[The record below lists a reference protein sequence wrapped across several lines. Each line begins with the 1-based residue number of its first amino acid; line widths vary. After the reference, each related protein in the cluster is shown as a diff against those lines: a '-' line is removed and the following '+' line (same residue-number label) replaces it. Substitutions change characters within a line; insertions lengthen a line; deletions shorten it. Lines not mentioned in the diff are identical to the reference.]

1 MRTAQSRT
9 LIAAGAFAALAP
21 ATGALAQSIQL
32 EQIAFVERVSHDGG
46 DRSVRREAASLDARR
61 EPARHTD
68 AAAPAQARRAGG
80 PR

>member
-1 MRTAQSRT
+1 MRTAPSRI
-9 LIAAGAFAALAP
+9 LLAAIAFAALAP

-46 DRSVRREAASLDARR
+46 DRSAHRETASLDARH
-61 EPARHTD
+61 EAVRHAD
-68 AAAPAQARRAGG
+68 AAAPTQAHRANG

>member
-1 MRTAQSRT
+1 MRTAQSRV
-9 LIAAGAFAALAP
+9 LIAAFAALAP

-46 DRSVRREAASLDARR
+46 DRSTHRETAALDVRQ
-61 EPARHTD
+61 PARHAD
-68 AAAPAQARRAGG
+68 AAARAQARRANG